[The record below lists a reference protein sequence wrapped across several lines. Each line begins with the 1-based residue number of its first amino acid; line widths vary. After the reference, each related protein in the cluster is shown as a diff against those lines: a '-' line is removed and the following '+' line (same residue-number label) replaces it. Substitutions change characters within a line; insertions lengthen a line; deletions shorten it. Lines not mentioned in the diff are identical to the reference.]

1 MHTKTWIETG
11 RNASTRSALAVAR
24 SLLRGLGSGFARAR
38 QRRQLGHLSDHQL
51 RDIGLSRAEVEF
63 ESHKAFWRL

>member
-1 MHTKTWIETG
+1 
-11 RNASTRSALAVAR
+11 LAAAR

-51 RDIGLSRAEVEF
+51 RDIGLSRAEVEV
-63 ESHKAFWRL
+63 EIHKAFWRL